1 MSEETAKPATQ
12 QQDSPLADILV
23 NVLAPVL
30 ILSKCSKDGES
41 FYHLGPYIA
50 MGLALSIPLI
60 YGIWHFAKLKKI
72 NVFSAVGLANVLL
85 TGLITI
91 YLYSSDDP
99 SHRTHAPLL
108 FGIKEAI
115 QPLILGSLFLF
126 THKKKSPLFN
136 AFIYNE
142 GIFDHGR
149 INKKLKENDKVE
161 EHKHLL
167 WTSTLL
173 FFGSFCLS
181 AAMNLG
187 LAWYFLHDLD
197 PSAENWKELYNEDVG
212 RITGWGFLV
221 IGVPLLV
228 VGGFILARLIKG
240 LKALTGL
247 ETEKILQAR

>member
-1 MSEETAKPATQ
+1 MSEEKTKPAAE
-12 QQDSPLADILV
+12 QQDNPLADILV

-41 FYHLGPYIA
+41 FWHLGPYLA
-50 MGLALSIPLI
+50 MGLALSIPLL
-60 YGIWHFAKLKKI
+60 YGIWHFTKVKKV
-72 NVFSAVGLANVLL
+72 NLFSAVGLANVLL
-85 TGLITI
+85 TGVITI

-99 SHRTHAPLL
+99 SRRTAAPYL
-108 FGIKEAI
+108 FGLKEAI

-126 THKKKSPLFN
+126 THNKKSPLFN
-136 AFIYNE
+136 AFIYND

-149 INKKLKENDKVE
+149 INKCLKEKGTVE
-161 EHKHLL
+161 EHKKLL

-181 AAMNLG
+181 AVMNLG

-240 LKALTGL
+240 LKVLTGL